1 MMGRVRISWY
11 TSESATE
18 SIRLDGTEIHTDEF
32 ATKKNHEHITAIL
45 SDGDYNLV
53 ITSADA
59 SGNSN
64 SSTIEF
70 TVDVG
75 ATADNGNS
83 GNTNSG
89 GNSASDS
96 DDEGEASSEIS
107 TTTMQIAVLAI
118 VFLLIVAFIRVSRN
132 DNEEND
138 KWSIIDSGNE
148 TRTQCVLQTVIYHQ
162 SRWQVSCQIKTNEN
176 P

>member
-1 MMGRVRISWY
+1 MSIGEITSEMVNFTTATVIDEEPPELLNLAAEVLDDGRVRISWY

-18 SIRLDGTEIHTDEF
+18 SISLDGTEIHTDSF
-32 ATKKNHEHITAIL
+32 ATKKNHEHITTIL

-53 ITSADA
+53 VTSADA

-75 ATADNGNS
+75 ATADNNGNS
-83 GNTNSG
+83 ANNNNGD
-89 GNSASDS
+89 SASDS

-107 TTTMQIAVLAI
+107 SATMQIAVLAI

-138 KWSIIDSGNE
+138 KWS
-148 TRTQCVLQTVIYHQ
+148 
-162 SRWQVSCQIKTNEN
+162 
-176 P
+176 

>member
-1 MMGRVRISWY
+1 MSIGEITSEMVNFTTATVIDEEPPELLNLAAEVLDDGRVRISWY

-18 SIRLDGTEIHTDEF
+18 SISLDGTEIHTDSF
-32 ATKKNHEHITAIL
+32 ATKKNHEHITTIL

-53 ITSADA
+53 VTSADA

-75 ATADNGNS
+75 ATADNGNT
-83 GNTNSG
+83 GNTNG
-89 GNSASDS
+89 GDSASDS

-107 TTTMQIAVLAI
+107 STTMQIAVLAI

-132 DNEEND
+132 DNEDND
-138 KWSIIDSGNE
+138 KWS
-148 TRTQCVLQTVIYHQ
+148 
-162 SRWQVSCQIKTNEN
+162 
-176 P
+176 